1 MSTPFDRM
9 MLPIQH
15 ASTAGKVQTDRTA
28 RALNAVV
35 GTARLA
41 AKGFDS
47 GTIDELF
54 KFQSAILARYRALGE
69 TWTGDWAAWYDYAT
83 HLKGTN
89 TMSKLAE
96 RESNIACRL
105 AQMIGSQIQDL
116 VTLQENVEVNY
127 ICWLTRKL

>member
-15 ASTAGKVQTDRTA
+15 ASTASKVQTDRTA
-28 RALNAVV
+28 RALNAVI

-41 AKGFDS
+41 AEGLDAD
-47 GTIDELF
+47 TIDELF
-54 KFQSAILARYRALGE
+54 AFQSAIFERYKALGE
-69 TWTGDWAAWYDYAT
+69 TWTRNWAAWYDYAT

-96 RESNIACRL
+96 RQNNIACRL
-105 AQMIGSQIQDL
+105 AQTIGSQIQDL